1 MISSPAINSLFT
13 KLHQSDKNENKSV
26 KRNQFKSQRECAG
39 PVKVQMLFKTLI
51 EHNYKAGFMTL
62 IEPLVIQVCGD
73 ADDTFKAQHVASVD
87 ADFGGGTGSLKVHCS
102 VKISQLKKPTILFA
116 CSMT

>member
-1 MISSPAINSLFT
+1 
-13 KLHQSDKNENKSV
+13 
-26 KRNQFKSQRECAG
+26 
-39 PVKVQMLFKTLI
+39 
-51 EHNYKAGFMTL
+51 MTL

-102 VKISQLKKPTILFA
+102 VKISQLIKPTILFA
-116 CSMT
+116 CSMTWENSKCEKRNIKTFTKCL